1 LSTPYDVVYEK
12 FLKRLKNDSQF
23 LNYKN
28 VSEEEIEEL
37 VNEHLYNLLE
47 RAVDRLYDF
56 GLPDI
61 DFYNRND
68 EEKQFNEDLVPQE
81 INLLADLMFLSYLDE
96 DKNKLKAFEITFNSR
111 ELNVFSPANNRNSF
125 LNMISNIENQIINN
139 IHNYYIRDRQTWKI
153 KSIYEGWSKW
163 I

>member
-1 LSTPYDVVYEK
+1 MSTPYDVVYEK

-153 KSIYEGWSKW
+153 KSIYEG
-163 I
+163 

>member
-153 KSIYEGWSKW
+153 KSIYEG
-163 I
+163 